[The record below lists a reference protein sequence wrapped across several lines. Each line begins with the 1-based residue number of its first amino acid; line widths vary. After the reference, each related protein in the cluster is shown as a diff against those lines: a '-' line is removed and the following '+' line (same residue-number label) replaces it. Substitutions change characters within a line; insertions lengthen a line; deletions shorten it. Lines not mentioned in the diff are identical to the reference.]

1 MLNWLRMQPRRWRN
15 SVLADRRNGHPFDIA
30 LLDMQMPV
38 VSGEELGQ
46 RIKADKALRETR
58 LVMIT
63 SLGERGDAQRLLH
76 IGFAGY
82 LSKPVRREQ
91 LRRCLETVLSY
102 SEAQPADDQP
112 LVTSHILGE
121 QRKGCR
127 RILVVEDNPVNRKV
141 ARGMIEKLGFSV
153 EMACNGQEALE
164 ALRGS
169 LFDLVIMDCQMPE
182 MDGYEATARLRNPVY
197 GALRSNIPVIAM
209 TANAMKG
216 DREKCLKAG
225 MDDYVSKPVNPP
237 ELAAVIERWLDRI
250 ASDFKDRSNS
260 RRACRSGKEGNP
272 SAAAMLPALEQ
283 VGLQSRRFARSSVGG
298 SGAGN
303 SGGSIIRPG
312 DSEPDD
318 RVPAGNGRSGC
329 GRRATAGAQHKG
341 RVRQCCLSAFAGDCP
356 SRRISLP

>member
-1 MLNWLRMQPRRWRN
+1 MEKLR
-15 SVLADRRNGHPFDIA
+15 VADRKGRPFDVA
-30 LLDMQMPV
+30 LVDMQMPV
-38 VSGEELGQ
+38 VSGEELGR
-46 RIKADKALRETR
+46 RIKQDSALKDTR

-102 SEAQPADDQP
+102 SEEPSTANRP

-121 QRKGCR
+121 QRQGSR

-141 ARGMIEKLGFSV
+141 ARGMIEKMGFSV

-169 LFDLVIMDCQMPE
+169 TFDLVIMDCQMPE
-182 MDGYEATARLRNPVY
+182 MDGYEATARLRDPAY
-197 GALRSNIPVIAM
+197 GTLSSNVPVIAM

-225 MDDYVSKPVNPP
+225 MDDYVSKPVSPP
-237 ELAAVIERWLDRI
+237 ELAAAIERWLDR
-250 ASDFKDRSNS
+250 SHPTPKTRFGCRRSCSN
-260 RRACRSGKEGNP
+260 GK
-272 SAAAMLPALEQ
+272 
-283 VGLQSRRFARSSVGG
+283 
-298 SGAGN
+298 
-303 SGGSIIRPG
+303 
-312 DSEPDD
+312 
-318 RVPAGNGRSGC
+318 
-329 GRRATAGAQHKG
+329 
-341 RVRQCCLSAFAGDCP
+341 
-356 SRRISLP
+356 